1 MRKNNTNTKVQVKY
15 ERIFEYDDCTVVWKY
30 DNFKSNS
37 GAYEVEVKVK
47 KPVKKEQIA

>member
-1 MRKNNTNTKVQVKY
+1 MRKNNTNPKVQVKY

-47 KPVKKEQIA
+47 KPVKKG